1 MPPAPPILSADLHA
15 FGLVLA
21 GGRSVRFGGE
31 KAAAEL
37 AGKPLL
43 LWAAERLAAACPA
56 VAVNVRPGTEAERL
70 AGGLTVL
77 HDRPGDPDGP
87 LSGVRAGLEWAA
99 SKGASF
105 LAVSPCDAPLL
116 PDAIFLRLIAA
127 AREHGAAVA
136 ETPDGLQPQVAVW
149 PVSALPLLETAL
161 AGGAHPPTWRTLQ
174 AIGAASVRFDDPA
187 AFANVNTREDLAALA
202 ARWTALKQRSGSAGP
217 ALK

>member
-1 MPPAPPILSADLHA
+1 MIPPPPILSADRPAL
-15 FGLVLA
+15 GLVLA

-37 AGKPLL
+37 GGKPLL

-70 AGGLTVL
+70 AGDLPVL

-87 LSGVRAGLEWAA
+87 LAGVRAGLEWAA
-99 SKGASF
+99 GKGASF

-116 PDAIFLRLIAA
+116 PDDIFPRLIAA

-149 PVSALPLLETAL
+149 PVSALPMLETAR

-174 AIGAASVRFDDPA
+174 AAGAQPVRFDDA
-187 AFANVNTREDLAALA
+187 SAFANVNTREDLERIRAQVG
-202 ARWTALKQRSGSAGP
+202 R
-217 ALK
+217 

>member
-1 MPPAPPILSADLHA
+1 MIPPPPPILSADRA
-15 FGLVLA
+15 VVGLVLA

-37 AGKPLL
+37 GGKPLL
-43 LWAAERLAAACPA
+43 LWAAERLAAACSA
-56 VAVNVRPGTEAERL
+56 VAVNARQGTESERL
-70 AGGLTVL
+70 AGAFPVL

-87 LSGVRAGLEWAA
+87 LAGVRAGLEWAA
-99 SKGASF
+99 SRAASF

-116 PDAIFLRLIAA
+116 PDDIFPRLIAA

-174 AIGAASVRFDDPA
+174 SVGAQPVRFDDA
-187 AFANVNTREDLAALA
+187 SAFANVNTREDLAALA
-202 ARWTALKQRSGSAGP
+202 ARLS
-217 ALK
+217 L

>member
-1 MPPAPPILSADLHA
+1 MIAPPPILSADQTV

-31 KAAAEL
+31 KAAAGFR
-37 AGKPLL
+37 GKPLL
-43 LWAAERLAAACPA
+43 TWAAERLAAACTA
-56 VAVNVRPGTEAERL
+56 VAVNARPGTETERL
-70 AGGLTVL
+70 AGGLMVL

-87 LSGVRAGLEWAA
+87 LAGVRAGLEWAA
-99 SKGASF
+99 SRGASF

-116 PDAIFLRLIAA
+116 PVDIFPRLIAA

-174 AIGAASVRFDDPA
+174 AAGAEPVRFDNPS
-187 AFANVNTREDLAALA
+187 AFANINTREDLAALE
-202 ARWTALKQRSGSAGP
+202 ARLR
-217 ALK
+217 

>member
-1 MPPAPPILSADLHA
+1 MIPPPPPILSADRAAL
-15 FGLVLA
+15 GLVLA

-37 AGKPLL
+37 NGKPLL

-56 VAVNVRPGTEAERL
+56 VAVNARPGTQAERL
-70 AGGLTVL
+70 AGVLPVL

-87 LSGVRAGLEWAA
+87 LAGVRAGLEWAA
-99 SKGASF
+99 SRAASF

-116 PDAIFLRLIAA
+116 PDDIFPRLIAA

-149 PVSALPLLETAL
+149 PVSALPLLEAAL
-161 AGGAHPPTWRTLQ
+161 AGGAHPPTWRMLQ
-174 AIGAASVRFDDPA
+174 AAGAAPVRFDDPT

-202 ARWTALKQRSGSAGP
+202 GRLAR
-217 ALK
+217 